1 MSEKITIDEVRQ
13 VAKLSRLKL
22 TEDELQQLAGQMGS
36 ILEYVAILD
45 ELNTDEVE
53 PMVQAVE
60 VRNAFR
66 ADEVAESLSRED
78 ALRNAPASDGQCF
91 LVPDIL
97 KKG

>member
-22 TEDELQQLAGQMGS
+22 SEDELQQLSKQMGS

-45 ELNTDEVE
+45 ELNTDDVE
-53 PMVQAVE
+53 PMAQAVE

-66 ADEVAESLSRED
+66 ADELAESLPRED
-78 ALRNAPASDGQCF
+78 ALANAPASDGRYF